1 MAPLGFSLSI
11 EPGMQKSATRLHPL
25 GATSGPLPA
34 HHHHHASQLASPSR
48 ISFRRTTLP
57 NPLSVA
63 AGQVGKV
70 ALAAVDHVAVK
81 RFPDAEALYERALS
95 AHPHGSAHAVST
107 EIIRRVAREL
117 SAAGAVSGAVA
128 AAPGVGTSASLATGA
143 ADVGL
148 AFGRLTSMVL
158 AVGLAHG
165 ADMSDENER
174 KRHAYAV
181 LSGSSSQLTAKERKA
196 GEMKKQLGQQALGR
210 GEAATGSVGSLVTT
224 KVGAKMLSKLATQE
238 TAIKL
243 GSLLPLGFGAGVGA
257 IGNRALVF
265 SVGRTAMKY
274 FTPTGPMGDR
284 APGPSHA
291 SHASHAGNASRASH
305 AGTPSTPLRPVGQ
318 ITSGG
323 GTATFSKPASKLKQL
338 KTAADRI
345 TKRS

>member
-1 MAPLGFSLSI
+1 M
-11 EPGMQKSATRLHPL
+11 
-25 GATSGPLPA
+25 
-34 HHHHHASQLASPSR
+34 
-48 ISFRRTTLP
+48 P

-95 AHPHGSAHAVST
+95 AQPHGSAHAVST

-181 LSGSSSQLTAKERKA
+181 LSGSSSQLTAKERNA

-224 KVGAKMLSKLATQE
+224 KVGVKMLSKLATKE

-274 FTPTGPMGDR
+274 FTPTGPKGDR
-284 APGPSHA
+284 APGA
-291 SHASHAGNASRASH
+291 SHASDAGSPRN
-305 AGTPSTPLRPVGQ
+305 PLRPVGQ

-323 GTATFSKPASKLKQL
+323 GTATFSKPSSKLKQL

-345 TKRS
+345 TKRT